1 MMDNQPTIPELILTL
16 DRQDLSFYTT
26 LLQSGVEIKGSEG
39 ETIAIFLD
47 RLPGFTPD
55 YISDVVQTIFL
66 NGAAVDDL
74 TTPLKGKNPVLAL
87 SAAMPGLAGAI
98 FRRNSFHAG
107 LRTQTDE
114 KISKENENK
123 SLTVTLKLFNSIA
136 LERGPKLLQIGV
148 SITSRQLNNFLAKRK
163 TLLEKIRQI
172 SLAGT
177 IVEKKD
183 LTTLLTDIKKITL
196 KISTTH
202 G

>member
-1 MMDNQPTIPELILTL
+1 MDNQPTIPELILTL

-39 ETIAIFLD
+39 ETMAIFLD
-47 RLPGFTPD
+47 RLPGFTLD

-66 NGAAVDDL
+66 NGTAVDDL

-107 LRTQTDE
+107 LRTQPDKE
-114 KISKENENK
+114 VSKEIKNRP
-123 SLTVTLKLFNSIA
+123 LTVTLKLFNSIA
-136 LERGPKLLQIGV
+136 LERGPELLQIGV
-148 SITSRQLNNFLAKRK
+148 SITSRLFIDFLGKRK
-163 TLLEKIRQI
+163 TLLEKIKQV
-172 SLAGT
+172 SLANT
-177 IVEKKD
+177 IVNKND
-183 LTTLLTDIKKITL
+183 LTALLTDIKKIKL

>member
-1 MMDNQPTIPELILTL
+1 MDNQPTIPELILTL
-16 DRQDLSFYTT
+16 DQQDLPFYTT

-39 ETIAIFLD
+39 ETMAIFLD
-47 RLPGFTPD
+47 RLPGFTLD

-66 NGAAVDDL
+66 NGTAVDDL

-107 LRTQTDE
+107 LRTQPDKE
-114 KISKENENK
+114 VSKEIKNRP
-123 SLTVTLKLFNSIA
+123 LTVTLKLFNSIA
-136 LERGPKLLQIGV
+136 LERGPELLQIGV
-148 SITSRQLNNFLAKRK
+148 SITSRQFIDFLGKRK
-163 TLLEKIRQI
+163 TLLEKIKQV
-172 SLAGT
+172 SLANT
-177 IVEKKD
+177 IVNKKD
-183 LTTLLTDIKKITL
+183 LTALLTDIKKIKL